1 MTALF
6 RHVAPSP
13 SLYMYLAPWLS
24 VGESTFTFPP
34 TPTPRV
40 ASIQNR
46 ANLAFYHLA
55 SLLPFERLA
64 TESLVAKLPPMVNLT
79 PQFREPMRRFYNL
92 LRSCV
97 PIMISELEY
106 QPQNELGVPLGVR
119 WAELSQKSIVHLL
132 PISLHPGR
140 WKQHFRSYSFN
151 QSQFPVV
158 FKESGYLPSHKA
170 LLLGK

>member
-6 RHVAPSP
+6 LHVAPSP
-13 SLYMYLAPWLS
+13 SLYMYLALWLS

-40 ASIQNR
+40 ASIHNR
-46 ANLAFYHLA
+46 ANLAFHHLA

-97 PIMISELEY
+97 PIMISGT
-106 QPQNELGVPLGVR
+106 GVPATE
-119 WAELSQKSIVHLL
+119 WAWSPTWGTVSQTKSEVH
-132 PISLHPGR
+132 S
-140 WKQHFRSYSFN
+140 
-151 QSQFPVV
+151 
-158 FKESGYLPSHKA
+158 PSAPHQPSPWQMEAAFQK
-170 LLLGK
+170 L